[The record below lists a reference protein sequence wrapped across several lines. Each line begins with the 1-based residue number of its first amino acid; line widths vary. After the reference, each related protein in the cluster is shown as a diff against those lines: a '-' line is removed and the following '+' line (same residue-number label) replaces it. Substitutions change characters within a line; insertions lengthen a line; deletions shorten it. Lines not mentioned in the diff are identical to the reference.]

1 MVFEKN
7 KKYFS
12 CLREEKEGHWVCENP
27 LFICGD
33 KGLYPIYRANGRYGV
48 LNKHYH
54 ELTLRDIDKETLKWL
69 GKAGKPGNKG
79 AENILKFRGGND
91 ELLKGL

>member
-12 CLREEKEGHWVCENP
+12 CLKEEKEGHWVCENP

-54 ELTLRDIDKETLKWL
+54 LIKPLLQILFLK
-69 GKAGKPGNKG
+69 
-79 AENILKFRGGND
+79 IY
-91 ELLKGL
+91 